1 MEKTAI
7 YFVFCVGL
15 AVGIVPAFFSVLSTT
30 EESARVK
37 AENQF
42 LSEKIESLEIYIQ
55 GYKEADLTNRGQ

>member
-7 YFVFCVGL
+7 YFGFCLGL
-15 AVGIVPAFFSVLSTT
+15 GVALVPAFFSVLNTT
-30 EESARVK
+30 EESSRLK

-55 GYKEADLTNRGQ
+55 GYKEANLTD